1 MLRGF
6 EERIGVRLLN
16 RTTRSVALTD
26 AGENLLARVR
36 PAVSELGDAVGQV
49 RRYRERPAGV
59 VRIHAFRSAARTYV
73 EPILAAFAEAYPD
86 VVLNLTLDDEVVDVV
101 AGGFD
106 VAIRIGE
113 VIEKDMVVAPLG
125 KELRQVAVASPDYLA
140 LHGRPEHPRDLV
152 RHRCI
157 QWRWPGRV
165 TPYAWEFFE
174 NGSWF
179 EVVVAGPVI
188 VNDKEMA
195 NRLALEGVGI
205 AIAVE
210 ETVAEPIAAGRL
222 IPLLERWSAPFPGY
236 FLCYPQQRQMAPALR
251 AFIDA
256 VRGGAIAPASHDAR
270 SGVREPL
277 PSLVLEPQRLA
288 RGLRFGHLTIRSGQS
303 SGAMSLSLAHTRP
316 RTETP
321 ASCTLSGEPDTS
333 GCQSGKSSSLGHQ
346 SIGAGD
352 RKPAQLTH
360 HVRRQPHAIGNTLV
374 TARIV
379 DASARL
385 AVEQLAA
392 DIGEMNFARVL
403 VLELDEAAATA
414 AVA

>member
-1 MLRGF
+1 MDSLLSGADFNQLRAFVAVGECLSFSRAAEQLGVSPSALSQMLRSF

-26 AGENLLARVR
+26 AGENLLRRVR

-73 EPILAAFAEAYPD
+73 EPILAALAEAYPD

-140 LHGRPEHPRDLV
+140 LNGYPQHPRDLV
-152 RHRCI
+152 QHRCI
-157 QWRWPGRV
+157 QWRWPGRA

-179 EVVVAGPVI
+179 KVVVAGPVI

-195 NRLALEGVGI
+195 VRLALEGVGI
-205 AIAVE
+205 AFAVE
-210 ETVAEPIAAGRL
+210 ETVAEPIAAGQL
-222 IPLLERWSAPFPGY
+222 VPLLERWSAPFPGY

-256 VRGGAIAPASHDAR
+256 VRRGVTAPASNEAR
-270 SGVREPL
+270 AGVGEPL
-277 PSLVLEPQRLA
+277 PVA
-288 RGLRFGHLTIRSGQS
+288 RS
-303 SGAMSLSLAHTRP
+303 
-316 RTETP
+316 
-321 ASCTLSGEPDTS
+321 
-333 GCQSGKSSSLGHQ
+333 
-346 SIGAGD
+346 
-352 RKPAQLTH
+352 
-360 HVRRQPHAIGNTLV
+360 
-374 TARIV
+374 
-379 DASARL
+379 
-385 AVEQLAA
+385 
-392 DIGEMNFARVL
+392 
-403 VLELDEAAATA
+403 
-414 AVA
+414 

>member
-1 MLRGF
+1 MESLLSGADYNQLRAFVAVGECLSFSRAAEQLGVSPSALSQMLRSF

-26 AGENLLARVR
+26 AGENLLRRVR

-59 VRIHAFRSAARTYV
+59 VRVHAFRSAARTYV
-73 EPILAAFAEAYPD
+73 EPIWPAFAEAYPD

-113 VIEKDMVVAPLG
+113 VIERDMVVAPLG
-125 KELRQVAVASPDYLA
+125 EELRQVAVASPGYLA
-140 LHGRPEHPRDLV
+140 LNGSPEHPRDLV
-152 RHRCI
+152 RHRCF
-157 QWRWPGRV
+157 QWRWPGRA

-174 NGSWF
+174 KGSWF

-195 NRLALEGVGI
+195 NRLALQGVGI

-210 ETVAEPIAAGRL
+210 ETVAEFIAAGRL

-236 FLCYPQQRQMAPALR
+236 FLCYPQQRQMAPPLR

-256 VRGGAIAPASHDAR
+256 VRRGAIAPPSHDAR
-270 SGVREPL
+270 SDVGEPL
-277 PSLVLEPQRLA
+277 PVA
-288 RGLRFGHLTIRSGQS
+288 R
-303 SGAMSLSLAHTRP
+303 P
-316 RTETP
+316 
-321 ASCTLSGEPDTS
+321 
-333 GCQSGKSSSLGHQ
+333 
-346 SIGAGD
+346 
-352 RKPAQLTH
+352 
-360 HVRRQPHAIGNTLV
+360 
-374 TARIV
+374 
-379 DASARL
+379 
-385 AVEQLAA
+385 
-392 DIGEMNFARVL
+392 
-403 VLELDEAAATA
+403 
-414 AVA
+414 

>member
-1 MLRGF
+1 MESLLSGADYNQLRAFVAVGECLSFSRAAELLGVSPSALSQMLRGF

-73 EPILAAFAEAYPD
+73 EPILAAFAEAYPE

-125 KELRQVAVASPDYLA
+125 KELRQLAVASPDYLA

-157 QWRWPGRV
+157 QWRWPGRS

-174 NGSWF
+174 SGSWF
-179 EVVVAGPVI
+179 EVVVAGPVV

-195 NRLALEGVGI
+195 NRLALQGVGI

-210 ETVAEPIAAGRL
+210 ETVAEFIAEGRL
-222 IPLLERWSAPFPGY
+222 ILLLERWSAPFPGY

-256 VRGGAIAPASHDAR
+256 VRGGATAPASNEAR
-270 SGVREPL
+270 SGVRELL
-277 PSLVLEPQRLA
+277 PVA
-288 RGLRFGHLTIRSGQS
+288 R
-303 SGAMSLSLAHTRP
+303 P
-316 RTETP
+316 
-321 ASCTLSGEPDTS
+321 
-333 GCQSGKSSSLGHQ
+333 
-346 SIGAGD
+346 
-352 RKPAQLTH
+352 
-360 HVRRQPHAIGNTLV
+360 
-374 TARIV
+374 
-379 DASARL
+379 
-385 AVEQLAA
+385 
-392 DIGEMNFARVL
+392 
-403 VLELDEAAATA
+403 
-414 AVA
+414 

>member
-1 MLRGF
+1 MDSILSGADYNQLRAFVAVGELLSFTRAAEALGVSPSALSQTMRGF
-6 EERIGVRLLN
+6 EERIGIRLLN

-26 AGENLLARVR
+26 AGENLFKRVR

-59 VRIHAFRSAARTYV
+59 VRVHAFRSAARTYV
-73 EPILAAFAEAYPD
+73 EPILPAFAEAYPD

-113 VIEKDMVVAPLG
+113 VIERDMVVAPLG
-125 KELRQVAVASPDYLA
+125 KALRQVAVASPDYLA

-157 QWRWPGRV
+157 QWRWPGRA

-195 NRLALEGVGI
+195 NRLALQGVGI
-205 AIAVE
+205 AFSVE
-210 ETVAEPIAAGRL
+210 ETVAAPIAAGRL
-222 IPLLERWSAPFPGY
+222 TPLLERWSAPFPGY

-256 VRGGAIAPASHDAR
+256 VRGGAVAPASHDVS
-270 SGVREPL
+270 SGVREP
-277 PSLVLEPQRLA
+277 P
-288 RGLRFGHLTIRSGQS
+288 
-303 SGAMSLSLAHTRP
+303 
-316 RTETP
+316 
-321 ASCTLSGEPDTS
+321 
-333 GCQSGKSSSLGHQ
+333 
-346 SIGAGD
+346 
-352 RKPAQLTH
+352 
-360 HVRRQPHAIGNTLV
+360 
-374 TARIV
+374 
-379 DASARL
+379 
-385 AVEQLAA
+385 
-392 DIGEMNFARVL
+392 
-403 VLELDEAAATA
+403 
-414 AVA
+414 AVARS

>member
-1 MLRGF
+1 MRGF

-26 AGENLLARVR
+26 AGENLFRRVR

-59 VRIHAFRSAARTYV
+59 VRVHAFRSAARTYV
-73 EPILAAFAEAYPD
+73 EPILPAFAEAYPD

-113 VIEKDMVVAPLG
+113 VIERDMVVAPLG
-125 KELRQVAVASPDYLA
+125 KALRQVAVASPDYLA

-195 NRLALEGVGI
+195 NRLALQGVGI
-205 AIAVE
+205 AFAVE
-210 ETVAEPIAAGRL
+210 ETVADADRRGTADASARALVGAVSRL
-222 IPLLERWSAPFPGY
+222 FPLLSAA
-236 FLCYPQQRQMAPALR
+236 APDGAGASRLHR
-251 AFIDA
+251 RRSR
-256 VRGGAIAPASHDAR
+256 RGDRPCIPRRS

-277 PSLVLEPQRLA
+277 PSRVLEPQRRA
-288 RGLRFGHLTIRSGQS
+288 RGLRFGHLTIRSGQC
-303 SGAMSLSLAHTRP
+303 SGAMSVSLADTRP

-333 GCQSGKSSSLGHQ
+333 GCQS
-346 SIGAGD
+346 
-352 RKPAQLTH
+352 
-360 HVRRQPHAIGNTLV
+360 
-374 TARIV
+374 
-379 DASARL
+379 
-385 AVEQLAA
+385 
-392 DIGEMNFARVL
+392 
-403 VLELDEAAATA
+403 
-414 AVA
+414 